1 MQFGYNLDERS
12 AAWAFERSVE
22 ADAATLL
29 ARRIYALATAAGW
42 EAARDGLPPRR
53 VVTVRA

>member
-1 MQFGYNLDERS
+1 MLESVQRAVSREGQ
-12 AAWAFERSVE
+12 AFERSVE